1 MFGFVTQFNCQQ
13 TKIQQYQHTIIHKF
27 VFLTKSIPIM
37 QFKHT
42 EILYFLFLLV
52 IPILVHLFQLR
63 RFKKEYFTNV
73 RFLKELSIQTRKS
86 SRIKKLLLLATRL
99 LLLSCIII
107 AFAQPFFKA
116 KDTKNNTN
124 EMYIVLD
131 NSFSMQ
137 AKGQKGELLKRAIQE
152 LLENTPES
160 QTFSLI
166 TNSQTFWNTDIK
178 SIRTELQNLKYS
190 ALPFQLESAM
200 AKIKSRKS
208 VFNKDIVVITDAVG
222 LEPKQLKSIDNDFN
236 TYFIVPEAEQK
247 NNASIDSVFIHQ
259 TLDNFYEIGL
269 KLSSF
274 GENDKE
280 LPVALYNQNKLIAK
294 TLTKLET
301 KDKTIYF
308 TIPKKD
314 FHGYA
319 SIIDKGLEYDNT
331 LFFSVSKPKKINIIS
346 IGQPE
351 KSNFLSRIY
360 TNDEFNFNNFAI
372 GTLDYNSL
380 EKQDAIVLNELDEI
394 PQALQTT
401 LKSFVEKGGNLILIP
416 SAKTSLGNINS
427 FLGNFGNIQ
436 FKALENKEKLVAKIN
451 FNHPLFSGV
460 FENKINNFQYPKT
473 KTSFGIAS
481 SNPAALYHED
491 QTPFLTSINNPTS
504 SVYVFT
510 ASINLENSNFQQSP
524 LIVPTFYK
532 MGINNLNNGITTRT
546 IGKNNPFLVDVTLSK
561 DEILKVKNDLET
573 FIPVQQIMNDKVK
586 LTFNDFPVQA
596 GNFGIYNQKE
606 QLQDISFNY
615 NRTESNLALTN
626 ENALSEY
633 KTIDSISTVF
643 NTLHTDRTDNQ
654 IWKWFVIFAL
664 LFLVTEMAII
674 RFVK

>member
-1 MFGFVTQFNCQQ
+1 
-13 TKIQQYQHTIIHKF
+13 
-27 VFLTKSIPIM
+27 M
-37 QFKHT
+37 QFKHP

-86 SRIKKLLLLATRL
+86 SKIKKWLLLATRL
-99 LLLSCIII
+99 LLLTCIII
-107 AFAQPFFKA
+107 AFTQPFFKA
-116 KDTKNNTN
+116 KDTKNSSN

-152 LLENTPES
+152 LLENTPKN

-166 TNSQTFWNTDIK
+166 TNSETFWNTDIK

-200 AKIKSRKS
+200 AKIKSQKS
-208 VFNKDIVVITDAVG
+208 AFNKDVIIITDAVG
-222 LEPKQLKSIDNDFN
+222 LKPKQLKSIDSDFN
-236 TYFIVPEAEQK
+236 TYFIIPKAEHE

-259 TLDNFYEIGL
+259 TLDDFYEIGL
-269 KLSSF
+269 KLSAF
-274 GENDKE
+274 GEKNKE

-294 TLTKLET
+294 TLTKFET
-301 KDKTIYF
+301 KEKIIYF
-308 TIPKKD
+308 TIPKKN

-319 SIIDKGLEYDNT
+319 SIIDNGLEYDNN
-331 LFFSVSKPKKINIIS
+331 LYFSISKPKKNNIIS
-346 IGQPE
+346 IGTAE
-351 KSNFLSRIY
+351 KSTFLSRIY
-360 TNDEFNFNNFAI
+360 TNDEFNFNNFSI
-372 GTLDYNSL
+372 ETLDYNAL

-401 LKSFVEKGGNLILIP
+401 LKSFVEKGGNLVLIP
-416 SAKTSLGNINS
+416 SAKTSTANINP
-427 FLGNFGNIQ
+427 FLRIFGNIQ
-436 FKALENKEKLVAKIN
+436 FKSLENKEKLVTKIN

-473 KTSFGIAS
+473 KTSFGIVS
-481 SNPAALYHED
+481 SNPSVLYYED
-491 QTPFLTSINNPTS
+491 QTAFLTSISNPIS

-510 ASINLENSNFQQSP
+510 APINLENSNFQQSP

-532 MGINNLNNGITTRT
+532 MGINTLNNGVNAIT
-546 IGKNNPFLVDVTLSK
+546 IGNNNPFLVDATLSK
-561 DEILKVKNDLET
+561 DEILKVKNETET
-573 FIPVQQIMNDKVK
+573 FIPVQQILNDKVK
-586 LTFNDFPVQA
+586 MTFNDFPVQA
-596 GNFGIYNQKE
+596 GNFGIYNLKE
-606 QLQDISFNY
+606 RLQNISFNY
-615 NRTESNLALTN
+615 NRTESDLAQSN
-626 ENALSEY
+626 ENTLSDF
-633 KTIDSISTVF
+633 KTIDSIDTVF
-643 NTLHTDRTDNQ
+643 DSLQTDRTDNQ

>member
-1 MFGFVTQFNCQQ
+1 
-13 TKIQQYQHTIIHKF
+13 
-27 VFLTKSIPIM
+27 M
-37 QFKHT
+37 QFKHP

-86 SRIKKLLLLATRL
+86 SRIKKWLLLATRL
-99 LLLSCIII
+99 LLLSCTII

-178 SIRTELQNLKYS
+178 SIRAELQNLKYS

-222 LEPKQLKSIDNDFN
+222 IEPKQLKSIDNDFN

-247 NNASIDSVFIHQ
+247 NNASIDSVFIQQ
-259 TLDNFYEIGL
+259 TLDDFYEIGL

-416 SAKTSLGNINS
+416 SSKTSLDNINS

-473 KTSFGIAS
+473 KTSYGIAS
-481 SNPAALYHED
+481 SNPAALYYED
-491 QTPFLTSINNPTS
+491 QTPFLTSISNPTS

-561 DEILKVKNDLET
+561 DEILKVKNDFET

-606 QLQDISFNY
+606 HLQDISFNY

-626 ENALSEY
+626 ENTLSEY
-633 KTIDSISTVF
+633 KIIDSISTVF
-643 NTLHTDRTDNQ
+643 NTLQTDRADNQ

-664 LFLVTEMAII
+664 LFLLTEMAII

>member
-1 MFGFVTQFNCQQ
+1 
-13 TKIQQYQHTIIHKF
+13 
-27 VFLTKSIPIM
+27 M
-37 QFKHT
+37 QFKHP

-86 SRIKKLLLLATRL
+86 SKIKKWLLLATRL
-99 LLLSCIII
+99 LLLTFIII

-116 KDTKNNTN
+116 KDTKNSSN
-124 EMYIVLD
+124 EMYVVLD

-137 AKGQKGELLKRAIQE
+137 AKGQKGELLKRAVQE
-152 LLENTPES
+152 LLENTPEN

-166 TNSQTFWNTDIK
+166 TNSETFWNTDIK

-208 VFNKDIVVITDAVG
+208 AFNKDVVIITDAVG
-222 LEPKQLKSIDNDFN
+222 LESKQVKSVDSDFN
-236 TYFIVPEAEQK
+236 TYFIIPEAEQK

-259 TLDNFYEIGL
+259 TLDDFYEIGL
-269 KLSSF
+269 KLSAF
-274 GENDKE
+274 GEKDKQ

-294 TLTKLET
+294 TLTKFET

-314 FHGYA
+314 FHGYV
-319 SIIDKGLEYDNT
+319 SITDNGLEYDNN
-331 LFFSVSKPKKINIIS
+331 LYFSISKPRKNNIIS
-346 IGQPE
+346 IGTHD

-372 GTLDYNSL
+372 ETLDYNVL
-380 EKQDAIVLNELDEI
+380 EKQNTIVLNELDEI

-401 LKSFVEKGGNLILIP
+401 LKSFVEKGGNLVLIP
-416 SAKTSLGNINS
+416 SAKTSMANINP
-427 FLGNFGNIQ
+427 FLRIFGNLQ
-436 FKALENKEKLVAKIN
+436 FKSLENKEKLVTKIN

-473 KTSFGIAS
+473 KTSFGIAG
-481 SNPAALYHED
+481 SNPAVLYYED
-491 QTPFLTSINNPTS
+491 QTAFLTSISNSIS

-510 ASINLENSNFQQSP
+510 APINLENSNFQQSP

-532 MGINNLNNGITTRT
+532 MGINNQNNGVNALT
-546 IGKNNPFLVDVTLSK
+546 IGNNNPFFIDASLSK
-561 DEILKVKNDLET
+561 DEILKVKNDVET
-573 FIPVQQIMNDKVK
+573 FIPVQQMLNDKVK
-586 LTFNDFPVQA
+586 LTFNDYPEQA

-606 QLQDISFNY
+606 HLQNISFNY
-615 NRTESNLALTN
+615 NRTESDLGQANKDAV
-626 ENALSEY
+626 SDY
-633 KTIDSISTVF
+633 KTIDSIETVF
-643 NTLHTDRTDNQ
+643 NSLQTDRTDSQ

>member
-1 MFGFVTQFNCQQ
+1 
-13 TKIQQYQHTIIHKF
+13 
-27 VFLTKSIPIM
+27 M
-37 QFKHT
+37 QFKHP

-63 RFKKEYFTNV
+63 HFKKEYFTNV

-86 SRIKKLLLLATRL
+86 SKIKKWLLLATRL
-99 LLLSCIII
+99 LLLTFIII

-116 KDTKNNTN
+116 KDSKNSSN

-137 AKGQKGELLKRAIQE
+137 AKGQKGELLKRAVQE
-152 LLENTPES
+152 LLENTPEN

-166 TNSQTFWNTDIK
+166 TNSETFWNTDIK

-208 VFNKDIVVITDAVG
+208 AFNKDVVIITDAVG
-222 LEPKQLKSIDNDFN
+222 LEPKQLKSINPDFN
-236 TYFIVPEAEQK
+236 TYFIIPGAEQK
-247 NNASIDSVFIHQ
+247 NNTSIDSVFIHQ
-259 TLDNFYEIGL
+259 TLDDFYEIGL
-269 KLSSF
+269 KLSAF
-274 GENDKE
+274 GEKNKE
-280 LPVALYNQNKLIAK
+280 IPVALYNQNKLIAK
-294 TLTKLET
+294 TLTKFET

-319 SIIDKGLEYDNT
+319 SIADNGLEYDNN
-331 LFFSVSKPKKINIIS
+331 LYFSISKPKKNNIIS
-346 IGQPE
+346 IGTAE

-372 GTLDYNSL
+372 ETLDYNAI
-380 EKQDAIVLNELDEI
+380 EKQNTIVLNEMDEI

-401 LKSFVEKGGNLILIP
+401 LKSFVEKGGNLVLIP
-416 SAKTSLGNINS
+416 SAKTSMANLNP
-427 FLGNFGNIQ
+427 FLKIFGNIQ
-436 FKALENKEKLVAKIN
+436 FKSLENKEKLITKIN

-460 FENKINNFQYPKT
+460 FENKIDNFQYPKT
-473 KTSFGIAS
+473 KNSFSVSS
-481 SNPAALYHED
+481 SNPAVLYYED
-491 QTPFLTSINNPTS
+491 QTAFLTSIGNAIS

-510 ASINLENSNFQQSP
+510 APINLENSNFQQSP

-532 MGINNLNNGITTRT
+532 MGINNQNNGVNALT
-546 IGKNNPFLVDVTLSK
+546 IGNNNPFYIDAIVSK
-561 DEILKVKNDLET
+561 DEILKVKNEMET
-573 FIPVQQIMNDKVK
+573 FIPVQQILNDKVK
-586 LTFNDFPVQA
+586 LTFNDFPEQA

-606 QLQDISFNY
+606 RLQNISFNY
-615 NRTESNLALTN
+615 NRNESDLAQAN
-626 ENALSEY
+626 EESLSDY
-633 KTIDSISTVF
+633 KIIDSIETVF
-643 NTLHTDRTDNQ
+643 NSLQTDRTDNQ

-664 LFLVTEMAII
+664 LFLLTEMAIV